1 MRLLIA
7 EPDLHDGWSAHLLM
21 SHAGHLVV
29 GTPTSAA
36 MAASLAR
43 SLSPDLCL
51 LDAALAADEVEDGQ
65 AVAETI
71 WAESGARSLLL
82 VGAGAARASGPATLA
97 RLHRPFG
104 ALELLEA
111 VAICGSLLRHEPPPA
126 RVDRLKRLTLF
137 APEARLAQ

>member
-7 EPDLHDGWSAHLLM
+7 EPDLHDGWNARLLM

-29 GTPTSAA
+29 GAATSAA

-51 LDAALAADEVEDGQ
+51 LDAALAADEVEDGE

-82 VGAGAARASGPATLA
+82 VGAGAARTSGPATLA
-97 RLHRPFG
+97 RLLRPFG

-111 VAICGSLLRHEPPPA
+111 VAICESLLRREPPPA
-126 RVDRLKRLTLF
+126 RVDRLTRLTLF
-137 APEARLAQ
+137 APEVRLAQ

>member
-7 EPDLHDGWSAHLLM
+7 EPDLHDGWSARLLL

-29 GTPTSAA
+29 GAATSASTA
-36 MAASLAR
+36 VSLAR
-43 SLSPDLCL
+43 NVSPDLCL
-51 LDAALAADEVEDGQ
+51 LDAALAADEVEDGE

-82 VGAGAARASGPATLA
+82 VGAGAAPTSGPATLA
-97 RLHRPFG
+97 RLLRPFG

-111 VAICGSLLRHEPPPA
+111 VAICGSLLRCEPPPA

-137 APEARLAQ
+137 APEAWLPQ